1 MRVDV
6 SDFLEAVR
14 GELEDYANEVTE
26 AAKDSVK
33 EVAKE
38 TVAEVK
44 KRSPV
49 HFGNYKKSWG
59 QTTVFESASSIR
71 IILHNKKHYRL
82 THLLENGHALKGG
95 GETKAYP
102 HIKPAEQF
110 AARELQ
116 REIELKVSGRG

>member
-59 QTTVFESASSIR
+59 QTTVFENASSIR
-71 IILHNKKHYRL
+71 ISVHNKKHYRL
-82 THLLENGHALKGG
+82 THLLENGHALVNGG
-95 GETKAYP
+95 RTRAQP
-102 HIKPAEQF
+102 HIAPAEQF
-110 AARELQ
+110 AERDLG
-116 REIELKVSGRG
+116 RKIELKVKG

>member
-49 HFGNYKKSWG
+49 RFGNYKKGWG

-71 IILHNKKHYRL
+71 ISIHNKQHYRL
-82 THLLENGHALKGG
+82 AHLLEDGHDLVGG
-95 GETKAYP
+95 GSAKAYP

-110 AARELQ
+110 AERKLQ
-116 REIELKVSGRG
+116 RKIELKVKG

>member
-1 MRVDV
+1 VRVDV

-33 EVAKE
+33 EVVKE

-71 IILHNKKHYRL
+71 ISIHNKKHYRL
-82 THLLENGHALKGG
+82 AHLLEDGHALVGG
-95 GETKAYP
+95 GRVKAYP

-110 AARELQ
+110 AERKLQ
-116 REIELKVSGRG
+116 RKIELKVKG

>member
-1 MRVDV
+1 MKVKV
-6 SDFLEAVR
+6 SDFLQAVT
-14 GELEDYANEVTE
+14 GELNGYAEEVTGY
-26 AAKDSVK
+26 AKESVK

-59 QTTVFESASSIR
+59 QTTVSETSRSIT
-71 IILHNKKHYRL
+71 ITVHNRKHYRL
-82 THLLENGHALKGG
+82 THLLENGHALVGG
-95 GETKAYP
+95 GRTKAYP

-110 AARELQ
+110 AERELM
-116 REIELKVSGRG
+116 REIELNVRK